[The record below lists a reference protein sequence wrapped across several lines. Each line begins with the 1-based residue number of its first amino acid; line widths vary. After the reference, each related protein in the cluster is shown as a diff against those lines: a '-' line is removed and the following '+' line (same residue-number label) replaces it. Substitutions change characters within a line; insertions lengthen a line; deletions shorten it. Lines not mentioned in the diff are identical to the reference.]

1 VLSTER
7 SVSRFADVSDG
18 RVAKTRASSFPSY
31 RGSAPTERNCFFVTG
46 SSPRNQTVGLVPVLM
61 NHEEEGALRV
71 VLDAR
76 KKKPTIARK
85 KKP

>member
-1 VLSTER
+1 
-7 SVSRFADVSDG
+7 
-18 RVAKTRASSFPSY
+18 
-31 RGSAPTERNCFFVTG
+31 
-46 SSPRNQTVGLVPVLM
+46 M